1 MSGVSCY
8 IQSSS
13 IIILKAEILW
23 MSAYTESTSHNLIQP
38 NIEETTMSRVLL
50 KQLPKQQELTTHSSI
65 EDWMQ
70 LQQVQANIC

>member
-1 MSGVSCY
+1 
-8 IQSSS
+8 
-13 IIILKAEILW
+13 